1 MTSEFEARPPSPY
14 EGLGSQGADGATWRD
29 AKGILFDEL
38 PRAVACNGLAAYTVT
53 CHLEWLTMATTHVNQ
68 RVQKHRDALRL
79 AGLRP
84 VQIWVP
90 DTRRPDFAQECR
102 RQCLLVAQADSAD
115 TAMQKF
121 MDGALADVDGW
132 TE

>member
-1 MTSEFEARPPSPY
+1 M
-14 EGLGSQGADGATWRD
+14 G
-29 AKGILFDEL
+29 
-38 PRAVACNGLAAYTVT
+38 
-53 CHLEWLTMATTHVNQ
+53 TTNINA
-68 RVQKHRDALRL
+68 RVQKHRDALRM

-90 DTRRPDFAQECR
+90 DTRRPDFAEECR

-115 TAMQKF
+115 EALQPF
-121 MDGALADVDGW
+121 MDAALADVDGW

>member
-1 MTSEFEARPPSPY
+1 M
-14 EGLGSQGADGATWRD
+14 
-29 AKGILFDEL
+29 AK
-38 PRAVACNGLAAYTVT
+38 
-53 CHLEWLTMATTHVNQ
+53 THVNQ
-68 RVQKHRDALRL
+68 RVQKHRDALRM

-90 DTRRPDFAQECR
+90 DTRRPGFSQECR

-115 TAMQKF
+115 AAMQQF
-121 MDGALADVDGW
+121 MDAALADVDGW